1 MEQTSK
7 YFTKTATALQN
18 LNNNVSVLESAAEA
32 ELTAQ
37 AELKADKSMLK
48 EAIEAKVQRIDNI
61 INTLNG
67 ALK

>member
-7 YFTKTATALQN
+7 YFTKTAEALQT
-18 LNNNVSVLESAAEA
+18 LNNNVSALENAAEA
-32 ELTAQ
+32 EINTKT
-37 AELKADKSMLK
+37 ELQADKIMLK

-61 INTLNG
+61 IKTLNG

>member
-7 YFTKTATALQN
+7 YFTKTAEALQN
-18 LNNNVSVLESAAEA
+18 LNNNVSALENAAEA

-48 EAIEAKVQRIDNI
+48 EAIEAKVQHIDSI
-61 INTLNG
+61 IKTLNG

>member
-61 INTLNG
+61 IKTLNG

>member
-32 ELTAQ
+32 ELTVQ

-61 INTLNG
+61 IKTLNG